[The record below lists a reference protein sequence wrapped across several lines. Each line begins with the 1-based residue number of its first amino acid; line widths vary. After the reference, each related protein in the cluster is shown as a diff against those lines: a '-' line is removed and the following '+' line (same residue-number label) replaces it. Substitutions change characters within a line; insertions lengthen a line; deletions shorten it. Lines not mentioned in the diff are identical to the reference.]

1 MNFLKTVGFYFIF
14 FILFE
19 FLLLIP
25 NSFSSPQV
33 AVSKENKDRLPSVSL
48 VGVMVSKKP
57 SSSIAVLKNE
67 KTGKTKVLT
76 IGESILGLKL
86 IDVFENRIILER
98 DEKSFQI
105 FLGRSNLTSI
115 AEKLQESPSRVSV
128 IEQKENLLRSD
139 QLNKNIVKREF
150 NRAEV
155 EKRIENEWPSIVR
168 ETRFIP
174 NHVNGKISGFK
185 ITNFP
190 KNSILSE
197 IGIRENDV
205 IKEVDGTEI
214 NDFPTIFELFNKF
227 REKNRFE
234 VIIERDG
241 QLIRILY
248 VLK

>member
-1 MNFLKTVGFYFIF
+1 MNFLKTVSFYFIS

-48 VGVMVSKKP
+48 VGVMVSKNT
-57 SSSIAVLKNE
+57 SSIAVIKNE

-86 IDVFENRIILER
+86 INVFENRIILER
-98 DEKSFQI
+98 DEKTFQI

-128 IEQKENLLRSD
+128 NEQKENLLRSD
-139 QLNKNIVKREF
+139 QLNKNIVKIEF

-155 EKRIENEWPSIVR
+155 EKRIETELSSIVS
-168 ETRFIP
+168 ETRFVP
-174 NHVNGKISGFK
+174 NNVKGKIRGFK
-185 ITNFP
+185 IIKFP
-190 KNSILSE
+190 EKTILSE

-214 NDFPTIFELFNKF
+214 NDFPTIFGLFNKF